1 MHIFKAIF
9 SLLLLPKALPMRHF
23 TLFLIIT
30 SFLLAS
36 CEDSMVLKSEKK
48 MSEDLQ
54 GKWQREFLGKEPNFP
69 FGCAPDTVF
78 YNEFWTFRDNNW
90 YQTFEFPVNVTCDNG
105 VPDANLLDRTD
116 TVVIAN
122 FKVDARFSRAFLKF
136 QLVAR
141 APNDT
146 TIFVDKWEFVE
157 LEDKVLY
164 LATDD
169 PKSNSVL
176 QREFFKV
183 E

>member
-9 SLLLLPKALPMRHF
+9 SLLLLAKAFRMQRFF
-23 TLFLIIT
+23 TILFLLSLMLT
-30 SFLLAS
+30 S

-48 MSEDLQ
+48 MTRELQ

-69 FGCAPDTVF
+69 FGCAQDTVYF
-78 YNEFWTFRDNNW
+78 NEFWTFRDNNW

-105 VPDANLLDRTD
+105 VPDLNIADRVD
-116 TVVIAN
+116 TVIIAN
-122 FKVDARFSRAFLKF
+122 FKVDARLTRAYLKF

-141 APNDT
+141 NPADT

-169 PKSNSVL
+169 PNSNTVL